1 MVAELRSITK
11 YYLLPGKDPRKQ
23 LPGLHPPVLD
33 DISFSIKTNDSLA
46 ITGPSGSGKSTL
58 LNILGTLD
66 KPTSGEVIINGKN
79 IGLLADDILAG
90 IRNSFIGFVF
100 QMHHLLPQITLL
112 ENVLLPVLPQ
122 RNKPAMQIARERA
135 FGLLERVGLQDHAG
149 KHPYQLSAGECQRA
163 AVVRALIN
171 QPKLLLADE
180 PTGSLDEENAARL
193 GELLSILTKE
203 QQVSVVVVT
212 HSPELAARMEK
223 TYRLGGGK
231 LKLVL

>member
-1 MVAELRSITK
+1 MVAELINITK
-11 YYLLPGKDPRKQ
+11 YYLLPGKYPRKQ

-33 DISFSIKTNDSLA
+33 DISLFIDANDSLA
-46 ITGPSGSGKSTL
+46 IMGPSGSGKSTL

-66 KPTSGEVIINGKN
+66 KPTSGEVIIDGQN
-79 IGLLADDILAG
+79 IGLLADDVLAG

-112 ENVLLPVLPQ
+112 ENALLPVLPQ
-122 RNKPAMQIARERA
+122 RNKPAMQMARERA
-135 FGLLERVGLQDHAG
+135 FELLARVGLRDHAG
-149 KHPYQLSAGECQRA
+149 KYPYQLSAGECQRA

-193 GELLSILTKE
+193 GELLSILTVE

-212 HSPELAARMEK
+212 HSPELAARMGK

-231 LKLVL
+231 LKLVS